1 MGYLHKDKMVQMKQ
15 KQNIIQQHKQFLR
28 VKLVECQKILKE
40 YRSKYV
46 NNSNSS
52 IINERTEHLLAIKD
66 SINEQIQMDALQ
78 RDVAIIQ
85 QMYLFTVNFAD
96 LHSLKATM
104 QNLGEFVDF
113 ADDQRNNQM
122 FNKQETNIK
131 QSEEEGKFQN
141 AINQIMHK
149 KVQQQ
154 QQTESGMNLDHIIA
168 VDAESVSSDNDS
180 DAGKK
185 TMKNPSE
192 MKSNQDSIDTK
203 PPSVQ

>member
-1 MGYLHKDKMVQMKQ
+1 MG
-15 KQNIIQQHKQFLR
+15 
-28 VKLVECQKILKE
+28 
-40 YRSKYV
+40 
-46 NNSNSS
+46 
-52 IINERTEHLLAIKD
+52 AIKD
-66 SINEQIQMDALQ
+66 AINEQIQMDALQ
-78 RDVAIIQ
+78 RDVAIMQ

-113 ADDQRNNQM
+113 ADDQRNNQIL
-122 FNKQETNIK
+122 NKQETNIK
-131 QSEEEGKFQN
+131 ESEEEGKFQN
-141 AINQIMHK
+141 VINQIMHK

-203 PPSVQ
+203 PPSVLSSDPSLISTHLP